1 MNRLKIF
8 NHEQFGELKVYVI
21 DGREMFN
28 LNNVAWALGYTK
40 KVNGYEYLRHERI
53 SAILKR
59 LDISTFVHDGQKYI
73 DESGLYDFIFEAGT
87 EGARAFRKW
96 VTSEVLPSIRK
107 TGSYSLDV
115 DVRQLS
121 PELQIINNM
130 VKALAKQEIEQNQI
144 KQELN
149 NTKKEI
155 ADVRQVFALNP
166 KNWRKEVNDLIVK
179 ISQTKNSLD
188 AYRETR
194 NESYKRLEDRARCNL
209 DIRLENKRERMRKA
223 GCSKTAINRVN
234 KMDVIADD
242 PRLIEI
248 YLTIVKEMAIR
259 HQIKPQKEA
268 I

>member
-1 MNRLKIF
+1 MNQLSKFFDGHELRIIEKDNEIWFVAKDVCEILEISNPSMAIQRLDDDERAK
-8 NHEQFGELKVYVI
+8 
-21 DGREMFN
+21 FN
-28 LNNVAWALGYTK
+28 LGRQGLTNV
-40 KVNGYEYLRHERI
+40 VNEY
-53 SAILKR
+53 
-59 LDISTFVHDGQKYI
+59 
-73 DESGLYDFIFEAGT
+73 GLYNLVLGSRKPEAKEFKRWIT
-87 EGARAFRKW
+87 H
-96 VTSEVLPSIRK
+96 EVIPSIRK

-130 VKALAKQEIEQNQI
+130 VKALAKQELEQKQMKREINET
-144 KQELN
+144 KQEI
-149 NTKKEI
+149 EE
-155 ADVRQVFALNP
+155 VRKVFILNP
-166 KNWRKEVNDLIVK
+166 KNWRKEVNELIIK

-242 PRLIEI
+242 PRLMEI
-248 YLTIVKEMAIR
+248 YLTVVKEMAIR
-259 HQIKPQKEA
+259 HQINVPKREGA

>member
-1 MNRLKIF
+1 MNQLTKIF
-8 NHEQFGELKVYVI
+8 NGQQLRIIERNNEPWFVAKDVCEILEISNPSMAIQRLDDDERAK
-21 DGREMFN
+21 FN
-28 LNNVAWALGYTK
+28 LGRQGDTNVI
-40 KVNGYEYLRHERI
+40 NEY
-53 SAILKR
+53 
-59 LDISTFVHDGQKYI
+59 
-73 DESGLYDFIFEAGT
+73 GLYNLVLGSRKPEAKEFKRWIT
-87 EGARAFRKW
+87 H
-96 VTSEVLPSIRK
+96 EVIPSIRK
-107 TGSYSLDV
+107 TGNYSLDV

-130 VKALAKQEIEQNQI
+130 VKALAKQEIEQRQI

-155 ADVRQVFALNP
+155 ADVRQVFTLNP

-248 YLTIVKEMAIR
+248 YLTVVKEMAIR
-259 HQIKPQKEA
+259 HQIKPQRKEA